1 MNILLINKYHY
12 YRAGPETVYLK
23 TAELLKTHGHKVVFF
38 SMQHPENL
46 PCETEGFFMPYL
58 ELTGQHSILDQ
69 LRITGR
75 ILYSFE
81 AKGEISK
88 LLDRYPVDVAHLHDI
103 CYHLSPSILH
113 ELKRREIPV
122 VMTLHDFKMVCAAYY
137 MFADGKIC
145 EACRRGRYYMPMLR
159 GCVKNSLAKSAVA
172 SLEMYLH
179 HTILDIYDNVDI
191 FISPSLFLKKKLEEK
206 GFNKEI
212 VHLYNFYDLLKTETN
227 KDESISDGKKNT
239 IAYIGR
245 LSQEKGLITLLNA
258 AKLLLSKE
266 KKIQFSIIGD
276 GPLMKELR
284 ERVSAEQINNVRF
297 LGYMKHEALY
307 KEIRK
312 SLVVV
317 LPSEWYENNPMAILE
332 AFALGKPVI
341 GSRLG
346 GIPELVEDYERGLTF
361 EAKNPEDLISK
372 IQYLV
377 DNPEKALEMGRKAK
391 LFVEQELSSEK
402 HYSRLMKIYKG
413 ILELHNN

>member
-1 MNILLINKYHY
+1 MNILLVNKYHY
-12 YRAGPETVYLK
+12 YRAGPETVYFK
-23 TAELLKTHGHKVVFF
+23 TAEVLEAHGHKVVFF

-46 PCETEGFFMPYL
+46 PCETEGFFMPYI

-75 ILYSFE
+75 ILYSFD
-81 AKGEISK
+81 AKENLSK
-88 LLDRYPVDVAHLHDI
+88 LLDKYPVDIAHLHDI
-103 CYHLSPSILH
+103 CYHISPSILH
-113 ELKRREIPV
+113 ELKQRRIPV
-122 VMTLHDFKMVCAAYY
+122 VMTLHDLKMVCTSYY
-137 MFADGKIC
+137 MFAGGKIC
-145 EACRRGRYYMPMLR
+145 EACRRGRYFTAIIR
-159 GCVKNSLAKSAVA
+159 RCVKDSVAKSAIA
-172 SLEMYLH
+172 ALEMYLH
-179 HTILDIYDNVDI
+179 HTILDIYDNVNI

-212 VHLYNFYDLLKTETN
+212 VHLYNFFDLDKQGAN
-227 KDESISDGKKNT
+227 ANESISDGKKNT

-245 LSQEKGLITLLNA
+245 LSPEKGLITLLNA
-258 AKLLLSKE
+258 AKLLMNKR
-266 KKIQFSIIGD
+266 KKVQINIIGD
-276 GPLMKELR
+276 GLLMNKLQEKV
-284 ERVSAEQINNVRF
+284 RVEQINNVRF
-297 LGYMKHEALY
+297 LGYMKHEDLY

-312 SLVVV
+312 SLAVV

-361 EAKNPEDLISK
+361 EAKNPEDLIFK
-372 IQYLV
+372 VQYLV
-377 DNPEKALEMGRKAK
+377 ENHGKALEMGRKAK

-402 HYSRLMKIYKG
+402 HYSRLMKIYKD